1 MALPT
6 PGPGPSNSM
15 IPAEWPAQAAD
26 TIVETIGKV
35 RDKTT
40 KPAIVAARALVYGL
54 LAALVGLAA
63 FALFLIMAVRLLDY
77 LPGNIWTVY
86 AAFAVVFSL
95 FGIVLL
101 RKANRPAAPAE

>member
-6 PGPGPSNSM
+6 PGNGPSNGM

-26 TIVETIGKV
+26 TIVDTIAKV

-40 KPAIVAARALVYGL
+40 KPAIVAARAIVYGL

-63 FALFLIMAVRLLDY
+63 FALFLIVLVRVLSY

-86 AAFAVVFSL
+86 AGFALVFSVG
-95 FGIVLL
+95 GIAML